1 MRLYRFLAGMAL
13 TSVLCVQ
20 PFSTLAEVHGEEV
33 IIEGKRISEVDTYTI
48 PVGSSIDLLSIA
60 KSEMDKYDCPCP
72 RYLATESKCV
82 IENAGWITGKK
93 KGVAVVDTYVGKNLA
108 AKYRIVVKNKAS
120 AKDLAKL
127 KKLGKKYI
135 NKKRAENKSTM
146 VVEYVKGV
154 VDLTSLGA
162 KYQVFR
168 DSDVLTVILPV
179 TQKTKKVKVG
189 DKCVLAGNKDFLSGL
204 AIRVSDIS
212 TSEKGVVLTGGIVTE
227 LSEIFSKFEFSNME
241 R

>member
-1 MRLYRFLAGMAL
+1 MRVSRLLMSTVL
-13 TSVLCVQ
+13 TLILCVQ

-82 IENAGWITGKK
+82 EENAGWITGKK
-93 KGVAVVDTYVGKNLA
+93 KGVAVVDTYVGKNLV

-120 AKDLAKL
+120 AKDLDKL
-127 KKLGKKYI
+127 KKLGKKYNKKGI
-135 NKKRAENKSTM
+135 NKKSTM